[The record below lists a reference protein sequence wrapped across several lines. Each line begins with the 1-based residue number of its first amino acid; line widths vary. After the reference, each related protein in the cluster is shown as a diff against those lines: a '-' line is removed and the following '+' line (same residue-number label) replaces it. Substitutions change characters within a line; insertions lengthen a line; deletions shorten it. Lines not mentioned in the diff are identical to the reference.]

1 MRDSLEK
8 VLELREQVRT
18 GRRNGQRGSRNL
30 RTLRNLLSAR
40 VARIKGR
47 EESRYIYKTL
57 EQKDGMMLDMINILE
72 KTLPVNKVNNIISQ
86 TQQQWKK
93 HDTLLV
99 SEELVVL
106 TGEEWRQKERKIPE
120 KNYHDLP
127 TLVQQ
132 HFVSRWE
139 DMEIFAKNDVKN
151 E

>member
-1 MRDSLEK
+1 
-8 VLELREQVRT
+8 
-18 GRRNGQRGSRNL
+18 
-30 RTLRNLLSAR
+30 
-40 VARIKGR
+40 
-47 EESRYIYKTL
+47 
-57 EQKDGMMLDMINILE
+57 MMLDMINILE

-86 TQQQWKK
+86 TQQEWKK